1 MPYPEP
7 PESTSYRPNGDESA
21 ASARSPWWQRLLFW
35 IVAAGFGV
43 CGLFLLIAFVFTAVA
58 YPRLPDVSELL
69 DYRPKL
75 PLRIYSSQGTLIGE
89 FGEERRNF
97 VPAKNIPKVMKD
109 AVLAIEDANFYSH
122 GGIDYKGVLRAGFAN
137 LSASR
142 SQGASTITMQVARN
156 VYLSSERTY
165 SRKLFEML
173 LTYKLERTLTKDQI
187 LEIYMNQIYLGQR
200 AYGFAAAAETYFGKP
215 LAQLSIAEAA
225 MLAGLPKAPSA
236 YNPVVNPV
244 RARTRQQYIID
255 RMLENDF
262 ITKEQAV
269 QAKAEILSIKTSAD
283 FFKVHADYVAEQ
295 ARQLVFAQYGE
306 HTYTRGLNVYT
317 SIDDTEQNAAYTSLR
332 QGIMDYDRRQSY
344 RGPEKF
350 IDLPK
355 SAKDVEDAMDE
366 AFAEHPDNGDLL
378 AAIVLSASAKKVTAQ
393 MQSGE
398 VIEITGDGLKRA
410 QAGLSANASNNV
422 RLRPGALIRVI
433 KSAKGTWDITQLP
446 EVEGA
451 FVALDPRTGAIK
463 AMVGGFDFGK
473 NKFNHVTQAWRQPG
487 STFKPFIY
495 SAALEKGFTPTTVI
509 NDAELFFSAT
519 QTGGQAWEPK
529 NYDGT
534 FDGPMTMRTAL
545 AKSKNM
551 VSIRILQNIG
561 PQTAQDWITRFGF
574 DAAKH
579 PPYLTIALGA
589 GSVTPIQM
597 ASAYSV
603 FANGGHFVKPT
614 LVLKVT
620 DQRDKPLVVTRT
632 PVLDDSNLVIEPRN
646 AFLTSSLLQEVTTR
660 GTAARASAALKRT
673 DIFGKT
679 GTTNDAIDA
688 WFAGFHQNLVAV
700 VWMGYDAPKNLGSR
714 ETGGGLSL
722 PVWIRFMEVA
732 LKNMPVVELTPPA
745 GITRVGNEWYFEEF
759 TPGRGI
765 RSIGLQAQAPD
776 PNAEPPTA
784 APTTEEKRSILDLF
798 KD

>member
-7 PESTSYRPNGDESA
+7 PERPGDSLNGADRSAHAST
-21 ASARSPWWQRLLFW
+21 PWWTRLFLW
-35 IVAAGFGV
+35 ILAAGAAV
-43 CGLFLLIAFVFTAVA
+43 CGFILLIVFVFTAVA
-58 YPRLPDVSELL
+58 YPSLPDVSELL

-75 PLRIYSSQGTLIGE
+75 PLRIYSAQGTLIGE

-173 LTYKLERTLTKDQI
+173 LTFKLERTLTKDQI

-200 AYGFAAAAETYFGKP
+200 AYGFAAAAETYFGKS

-225 MLAGLPKAPSA
+225 MLAGLPKAPSS
-236 YNPVVNPV
+236 YNPVVNPT

-255 RMLENDF
+255 RMLENEF
-262 ITKEQAV
+262 ITQEQAAK
-269 QAKAEILSIKTSAD
+269 AKAEVLTIKTSAD
-283 FFKVHADYVAEQ
+283 FIKVHADYVAEQ
-295 ARQLVFAQYGE
+295 ARQLVYAQYGE

-317 SIDDTEQNAAYTSLR
+317 SIDDNEQNAAYASLR

-355 SAKDVEDAMDE
+355 SAKEAEEAMDD
-366 AFAEHPDNGDLL
+366 AFAEHSDNGDLR
-378 AAIVLSASAKKVTAQ
+378 AAIVLSASTKKVTAQ
-393 MQSGE
+393 MQNGDI
-398 VIEITGDGLKRA
+398 VEITGDGLKRA
-410 QAGLSANASNNV
+410 QVGLSDNAPNNV
-422 RLRPGALIRVI
+422 RLRPGALIRIV

-451 FVALDPRTGAIK
+451 FVALDPRTGSVK

-495 SAALEKGFTPTTVI
+495 SAALEKGFTPTTII

-574 DAAKH
+574 DASKH

-589 GSVTPIQM
+589 GSVTPMQM
-597 ASAYSV
+597 ASAYAV
-603 FANGGHFVKPT
+603 FANGGHFLKPT
-614 LVLKVT
+614 LVTKVT
-620 DQRDKPLVVTRT
+620 DQRDRPLVITPM
-632 PVLDDSNLVIEPRN
+632 PVLDDSNQVIEPRN

-673 DIFGKT
+673 DIYGKT

-688 WFAGFHQNLVAV
+688 WFAGFHHNLVGV
-700 VWMGYDAPKNLGSR
+700 VWMGFDTPKNLGSR

-722 PVWIRFMEVA
+722 PVWIRFMDVA
-732 LKNMPVVELTPPA
+732 LKNVPVVELTPPS

-759 TPGRGI
+759 TPGRGV
-765 RSIGLQAQAPD
+765 RSLGLQEELPD
-776 PNAEPPTA
+776 PNAGALTV

-798 KD
+798 KN

>member
-1 MPYPEP
+1 MPYPDQP
-7 PESTSYRPNGDESA
+7 STTDDRTDMRDRNDHDNA
-21 ASARSPWWQRLLFW
+21 PWWKRVVLWTF
-35 IVAAGFGV
+35 AAGLGFFG
-43 CGLFLLIAFVFTAVA
+43 LLLLVAFIFTAVA
-58 YPRLPDVSELL
+58 YPSLPDVSELL

-75 PLRIYSSQGTLIGE
+75 PLRIYSAQGTLIGE

-97 VPAKNIPKVMKD
+97 VSAKDIPKVMKN

-165 SRKLFEML
+165 SRKLFEIL
-173 LTYKLERTLTKDQI
+173 LTYKLERTLSKDQI

-215 LAQLSIAEAA
+215 LAQISIAEAA
-225 MLAGLPKAPSA
+225 MLAGLPKAPSS
-236 YNPVVNPV
+236 YNPVVNPE
-244 RARTRQQYIID
+244 RARKRQQYIID
-255 RMLENDF
+255 RMLENEF
-262 ITKEQAV
+262 ITPEQAKS
-269 QAKAEILSIKTSAD
+269 AKAEVLAIKTSAD
-283 FFKVHADYVAEQ
+283 FFKVHAEYVAEQ
-295 ARQLVFAQYGE
+295 ARQLVFSQYGE
-306 HTYTRGLNVYT
+306 YTYTRGLNVYT
-317 SIDDTEQNAAYTSLR
+317 SIDDAQQNAAYASLR
-332 QGIMDYDRRQSY
+332 QGILDYDRRQSY

-350 IDLPK
+350 FDLPLAPK
-355 SAKDVEDAMDE
+355 EAEEAIDE
-366 AFAEHPDNGDLL
+366 AFTEHSDDGDLL
-378 AAIVLSASAKKVTAQ
+378 AAIVLTASNKKVVAQ
-393 MQSGE
+393 LQSGE
-398 VIEITGDGLKRA
+398 VLEIVGDGLKRVQSA
-410 QAGLSANASNNV
+410 LSEHAASNL
-422 RLRPGALIRVI
+422 RLRRGALIRVI
-433 KSAKGTWDITQLP
+433 KTSKGTWDITQLP

-463 AMVGGFDFGK
+463 TMVGGFDFGK

-529 NYDGT
+529 NYDGN

-561 PQTAQDWITRFGF
+561 PQTAQDWVTHFGF
-574 DAAKH
+574 DASKH

-589 GSVTPIQM
+589 GSVTPMQM
-597 ASAYSV
+597 ASAYAV

-614 LVLKVT
+614 LVNKIT
-620 DQRDKPLVVTRT
+620 DQRDKALVTT
-632 PVLDDSNLVIEPRN
+632 QAPVLDDSNLVIEPRN
-646 AFLTSSLLQEVTTR
+646 AFLTTSLLQEVTTR
-660 GTAARASAALKRT
+660 GTAARASSVLKRT
-673 DIFGKT
+673 DIYGKT

-688 WFAGFHQNLVAV
+688 WFAGFHQNLVGV
-700 VWMGYDAPKNLGSR
+700 VWMGYDTPKNLGSR

-722 PVWIRFMEVA
+722 PIWIRFMEVA
-732 LKNMPVVELTPPA
+732 LKGQPVVDLVPPA
-745 GITRVGNEWYFEEF
+745 GIVRVGGEWYFDEF
-759 TPGRGI
+759 TPGRGV
-765 RSIGLQAQAPD
+765 RSLGLQVEAPEQGASA
-776 PNAEPPTA
+776 AEA
-784 APTTEEKRSILDLF
+784 SAEEKRSILDLF
-798 KD
+798 KN